1 MPRYIDAYSLKKEVH
16 QFSCWV
22 TRWNEH
28 HDIATDVIR
37 EMKKSIEELIDE
49 EQTADVQEVKH
60 GHWIEINSD
69 MGIYRCS
76 QCRETVGGQTG
87 SRFCPNC
94 GAKMDEEEK
103 K

>member
-1 MPRYIDAYSLKKEVH
+1 MEVKTTPRYIDADAILKDMCKLCTNFVMDASICEEKECAYTLLV
-16 QFSCWV
+16 
-22 TRWNEH
+22 
-28 HDIATDVIR
+28 
-37 EMKKSIEELIDE
+37 KSAP
-49 EQTADVQEVKH
+49 TVDVQEVKH

-87 SRFCPNC
+87 SNFCPNC